1 MGCGAAICPDTF
13 STEGTRV
20 VLSAAAKKARR
31 YDIIAPLDE
40 SFLCLIHRVSG
51 VEIRMLD
58 CAGLLP
64 IYEMPISA

>member
-1 MGCGAAICPDTF
+1 M
-13 STEGTRV
+13 

-51 VEIRMLD
+51 VEIMMLD